1 MYLEIE
7 RYEKQIIKLVDFINN
22 GPYKLEYILEK
33 LNISRT
39 TFYTKRKNYNFNL
52 SEIKVLAKMYDDV
65 DATSRLEKSINEGL
79 EDIKAGRVYEL
90 DEVLNEVREKY
101 EL

>member
-7 RYEKQIIKLVDFINN
+7 RYEKQIIMLVDFINN
-22 GPYKLEYILEK
+22 GPYKLEYILDK

-52 SEIKVLAKMYDDV
+52 SEIKTLAKMYDDV

-79 EDIKAGRVYEL
+79 EDIKAGRVHKL

>member
-7 RYEKQIIKLVDFINN
+7 RYEKQIIELVNFINN
-22 GPYKLEYILEK
+22 GPYKLEYILDK

-52 SEIKVLAKMYDDV
+52 SEIKILAKMYDDV

-79 EDIKAGRVYEL
+79 EDIKAGRVYKLE
-90 DEVLNEVREKY
+90 EVLNEVRGKY